1 MHGKIQF
8 KVVGWNPK
16 KKRITSEQKEHFA
29 NARKLAYT
37 KENDIG
43 PSSHPN
49 PSTSRGISPEH
60 FQALTNRIKQLETIV
75 DSSKH
80 ANHRK
85 NVSIDKLKHSVQSL
99 ERQLD
104 QESEKHDKV
113 LDLLDQ
119 QTRQAEARAAATSE
133 NLAAAK
139 SEIIARIAAYRKQD
153 SKLKDARKQLRA
165 LAAKCTQAPK
175 IRAKAVAKATEK
187 AKKASVLSRIRA
199 KGTYTTK
206 LRSLVHVLIKN
217 GCSQAKVGT
226 TIQDVMKLF
235 GVDCSGVMSRL
246 TVQRIVME
254 GLIAAKMQLG
264 FEIASMPD
272 GRLFSVETRANAL
285 SQVSLSALIARDG
298 DIVVDP
304 TSKPETRFVSLQST
318 VDHTSETSKA
328 GWMKDFESI
337 IDVFNRSPLASRRNM
352 KLNLRDFSCK
362 LRGMMGDHAANEK
375 KTAALLESWKEEQGV
390 RELGEA
396 SLAHQDMA
404 TVLHMIRETRRLE
417 VEVLGGIEVYMKISS
432 EEGALLDLRVVDT
445 IIEKLERTEFD
456 ALASEEKR
464 EMTLFLWCGCCM
476 HKDQNSA
483 KSGNAAMNAA
493 WKELGLVPPMLLAN
507 KWNAAAIQRV
517 LSPEKRPGPLSAEDI
532 AALEATRFGGAR
544 AIALFGTTYNNS
556 DSKKGQGDLHRVH
569 FAPDDKPF
577 RKFPQIQACRFGT
590 VGAAS
595 GEILL
600 HRKEYKENIETIRLK
615 KQSSS
620 LTNIELNISRALD
633 DIPTETEWTVLAL
646 YHQLVTVPYIEY
658 VRDSSKNG
666 VELGPFHSDVLDH
679 IRKGIAN
686 PESFLKKDPDAYI
699 FATLDGRPF
708 RHPDV
713 MTAIHERIPHFPHI
727 VPILKAFLE
736 GTVGTWIRFSAE
748 YARGGIIDGSSADE
762 KDLAWMP
769 SLEQWNT
776 MQMYTRNGTQRFVDH
791 LFEDSHHRFCRT
803 EEFDL
808 RLAEM
813 KRDKELEKAQKIR
826 EEADRL
832 RAVLI
837 THQDQIFTKDM
848 TIPRLQ
854 DQLDILK
861 ALCISKIANNLS
873 SFCAF
878 QLEIP
883 LKSHIA
889 LKAYK
894 QAVLVTAFMRHTT
907 RLGLAGGVPPSLSM
921 PVVAPEVQAL
931 DDVETTMEM

>member
-1 MHGKIQF
+1 
-8 KVVGWNPK
+8 
-16 KKRITSEQKEHFA
+16 
-29 NARKLAYT
+29 
-37 KENDIG
+37 
-43 PSSHPN
+43 
-49 PSTSRGISPEH
+49 
-60 FQALTNRIKQLETIV
+60 
-75 DSSKH
+75 
-80 ANHRK
+80 
-85 NVSIDKLKHSVQSL
+85 
-99 ERQLD
+99 
-104 QESEKHDKV
+104 
-113 LDLLDQ
+113 
-119 QTRQAEARAAATSE
+119 
-133 NLAAAK
+133 
-139 SEIIARIAAYRKQD
+139 
-153 SKLKDARKQLRA
+153 
-165 LAAKCTQAPK
+165 
-175 IRAKAVAKATEK
+175 
-187 AKKASVLSRIRA
+187 
-199 KGTYTTK
+199 
-206 LRSLVHVLIKN
+206 
-217 GCSQAKVGT
+217 
-226 TIQDVMKLF
+226 
-235 GVDCSGVMSRL
+235 MSRR

-264 FEIASMPD
+264 FEIASMPGFTVSAD
-272 GRLFSVETRANAL
+272 STSHLHINYEGHRLSGRFPNY
-285 SQVSLSALIARDG
+285 QGDG
-298 DIVVDP
+298 DIVIDP

-337 IDVFNRSPLASRRNM
+337 IDVFNRSPLASRCNM
-352 KLNLRDFSCK
+352 KLNLRDFSRK

-390 RELGEA
+390 QELGKA

-404 TVLHMIRETRRLE
+404 TVLDMIRETRRLE
-417 VEVLGGIEVYMKISS
+417 VEVLGGIEVYMKMSS
-432 EEGALLDLRVVDT
+432 EEGALLDLHVIDT
-445 IIEKLERTEFD
+445 IIEKLGRTEFD
-456 ALASEEKR
+456 DLASEEKR

-507 KWNAAAIQRV
+507 KWNAAAIQRI

-532 AALEATRFGGAR
+532 AALEATTFGGAK
-544 AIALFGTTYNNS
+544 AAALFGTIYNNS

-577 RKFPQIQACRFGT
+577 RKFPQVQACRFGT

-600 HRKEYKENIETIRLK
+600 HRKEYKENIETICLK

-699 FATLDGRPF
+699 SATLDGRPF

-713 MTAIHERIPHFPHI
+713 MTAIHERIPHLPHI

-769 SLEQWNT
+769 CTNDVNEGILGSYRVYMHLRTSTALEQWNA
-776 MQMYTRNGTQRFVDH
+776 MQMYTRNGTQRFVDR
-791 LFEDSHHRFCRT
+791 LFEDSDHKFCRT
-803 EEFDL
+803 EARTVLASGLEAKRRKAQKEFDL

-813 KRDKELEKAQKIR
+813 KRDKELEKARKIR

-832 RAVLI
+832 RAVVLI
-837 THQDQIFTKDM
+837 THRDQIFTKDM
-848 TIPRLQ
+848 TIPHLQ

-861 ALCISKIANNLS
+861 ALWDDK
-873 SFCAF
+873 
-878 QLEIP
+878 EIP

-889 LKAYK
+889 LKADK
-894 QAVLVTAFMRHTT
+894 QAALVAAFMRHTT
-907 RLGLAGGVPPSLSM
+907 CLGLAGGVLPSLSM
-921 PVVAPEVQAL
+921 PVVAPEVRAL